1 VRTASLI
8 IVANILSF
16 MLGVVITL
24 WLTNVWFALSPA
36 QPVTPVA
43 ETLPKLSVPPTGTV
57 TQVVP
62 QFRTG
67 ASKSPSDNE
76 KTKTAEPPRA
86 AEPPAAATPSAASSA
101 SRLPAA
107 AASSAAILPQ
117 AGPAN
122 AVAPATV
129 AETQG
134 QGGGSFMLWFG
145 AFAEPGNA
153 ALVQKAL
160 QKYGYTA
167 AVVPYSVGGKVLRL
181 VQVAGF
187 VDRNAA
193 DEAAVSVQRQ
203 AGIGALMTNST
214 LQ

>member
-24 WLTNVWFALSPA
+24 WLTNVWFAWSPA
-36 QPVTPVA
+36 RPGTPAA
-43 ETLPKLSVPPTGTV
+43 ETLPKPSVPSTGTV
-57 TQVVP
+57 AQVVP

-67 ASKSPSDNE
+67 PSKSPSDNE
-76 KTKTAEPPRA
+76 KAKTAGPPGA

-107 AASSAAILPQ
+107 AAPAAAILPQ

-122 AVAPATV
+122 AVAPAAV

-134 QGGGSFMLWFG
+134 QGSGFMLWFG

-167 AVVPYSVGGKVLRL
+167 AVVPYSIGGNVLRL

-203 AGIGALMTNST
+203 AGIGALVTRST